1 MIQLDHVSLS
11 FKDQHIL
18 KDFTEHI
25 HPQELVGIS
34 GKSGCGKSSLLR
46 AMLGFVPLSEGS
58 IRIDG
63 LTLEPSTIAEIRKK
77 IAYLPQDLNFP
88 MESVRDMVRLPFELH
103 ANRQLRFSEEEL
115 FDLWARLNLDRK
127 LYDRKVHK
135 ISGGQRQRILLSV
148 MAMLHKPLCLIDE
161 PASAL
166 DSDSS
171 EKVLELLYRLRE
183 DGSTLV
189 VVSHDQ
195 KFLAQCDRTIIL

>member
-1 MIQLDHVSLS
+1 MIQIDHISLS

-25 HPQELVGIS
+25 HPKELVGFS

-46 AMLGFVPLSEGS
+46 ALLGFVPLAEGH

-63 LTLEPSTIAEIRKK
+63 LPLEPSTVTEIRKK

-88 MESVRDMVRLPFELH
+88 VESVRDMVRLPFELH

-171 EKVLELLYRLRE
+171 EKVLELLRKLRE
-183 DGSTLV
+183 EGSTLV

>member
-88 MESVRDMVRLPFELH
+88 MESVRDMVRIPFELH

-127 LYDRKVHK
+127 LYDRKIHK

-161 PASAL
+161 PSSAL

-171 EKVLELLYRLRE
+171 EKVLELLHRLRE

-195 KFLAQCDRTIIL
+195 NFLAQCDRTIIL

>member
-1 MIQLDHVSLS
+1 MIQLDYVSLN
-11 FKDQHIL
+11 FKDQYIL

-25 HPQELVGIS
+25 RRKELVGIS

-46 AMLGFVPLSEGS
+46 ALLGFVPLTEGS

-63 LTLEPSTIAEIRKK
+63 LPLEPSTVMEIRKK

-88 MESVRDMVRLPFELH
+88 LDTVRDMVRVPFELH
-103 ANRQLRFSEEEL
+103 ANRQLRFSEEKL
-115 FDLWARLNLDRK
+115 FDLWGQLNLDRR
-127 LYDRKVHK
+127 LYDRKVHR

-148 MAMLHKPLCLIDE
+148 MAMLHKPLCLVDE

-171 EKVLELLYRLRE
+171 EKVLEVLRRLRE
-183 DGSTLV
+183 EGSTLV

-195 KFLAQCDRTIIL
+195 RFLAQCDRTIIL

>member
-1 MIQLDHVSLS
+1 MIQLDHVSLN
-11 FKDQHIL
+11 FKDQYIL

-25 HPQELVGIS
+25 RRKELVGIS

-46 AMLGFVPLSEGS
+46 ALLGFVPLTEGC

-63 LTLEPSTIAEIRKK
+63 LPLEPSTVMEIRKK

-88 MESVRDMVRLPFELH
+88 VDTVRDMVRVPFELH
-103 ANRQLRFSEEEL
+103 ANRQLRFSEEKL
-115 FDLWARLNLDRK
+115 FDLWGQLNLDRR
-127 LYDRKVHK
+127 LYDRKVHR

-148 MAMLHKPLCLIDE
+148 MAMLHKPLCLVDE

-171 EKVLELLYRLRE
+171 EKVLEVLRRLRE
-183 DGSTLV
+183 EGSTLV

>member
-88 MESVRDMVRLPFELH
+88 VESVRDMVRLPFELH

>member
-58 IRIDG
+58 IRIDEW
-63 LTLEPSTIAEIRKK
+63 TLEPSTIAEIRKK

-88 MESVRDMVRLPFELH
+88 VESVRDMVRLPFELH

-161 PASAL
+161 PSSAL

-171 EKVLELLYRLRE
+171 EKVLELLHRLRE

-195 KFLAQCDRTIIL
+195 NFLAQCDRTIIL

>member
-1 MIQLDHVSLS
+1 MIQLDHVSLN
-11 FKDQHIL
+11 FKDQYIL

-25 HPQELVGIS
+25 RRKELVGIS

-46 AMLGFVPLSEGS
+46 ALLGFVPLTEGS

-63 LTLEPSTIAEIRKK
+63 LPLEPSTVMEIRKK

-88 MESVRDMVRLPFELH
+88 LDTVRDMVRVPFELH
-103 ANRQLRFSEEEL
+103 ANRQLRFSEEKL
-115 FDLWARLNLDRK
+115 FDLWGQLNLDRR
-127 LYDRKVHK
+127 LYDRKVHR

-148 MAMLHKPLCLIDE
+148 MAMLHKPLCLVDE

-171 EKVLELLYRLRE
+171 EKVLEVLRRLRE
-183 DGSTLV
+183 EGSTLV

-195 KFLAQCDRTIIL
+195 RFLAQCDRTIIL

>member
-88 MESVRDMVRLPFELH
+88 MESVRDMVRIPFELH

-161 PASAL
+161 PSSAL

-171 EKVLELLYRLRE
+171 EKVLELLLRLRE

-195 KFLAQCDRTIIL
+195 NFLAQCDRTIIL

>member
-1 MIQLDHVSLS
+1 MIQIDHISLS
-11 FKDQHIL
+11 FKDQYIL

-25 HPQELVGIS
+25 HPKELVGIS

-46 AMLGFVPLSEGS
+46 ALLGFVPLAEGH

-63 LTLEPSTIAEIRKK
+63 LPLEPFTVTEIRKK

-88 MESVRDMVRLPFELH
+88 VESVRDMVRLPFELH
-103 ANRQLRFSEEEL
+103 ANRQLRFSEAEL

-171 EKVLELLYRLRE
+171 EKVLKLLRKLRE
-183 DGSTLV
+183 EGSTLV

>member
-115 FDLWARLNLDRK
+115 FDLWARLNLNRK

-161 PASAL
+161 PSSAL

-171 EKVLELLYRLRE
+171 EKVLELLHRLRE

-195 KFLAQCDRTIIL
+195 NFLAQCDRTIIL

>member
-1 MIQLDHVSLS
+1 MIQLDHVSLN
-11 FKDQHIL
+11 FKDQYIL

-25 HPQELVGIS
+25 RRKELVGIS

-46 AMLGFVPLSEGS
+46 TLLGFVPLTEGS

-63 LTLEPSTIAEIRKK
+63 LPLEPSTVMEIRKK

-88 MESVRDMVRLPFELH
+88 LDTVRDMVRVPFELH
-103 ANRQLRFSEEEL
+103 ANRQLRFSEEKL
-115 FDLWARLNLDRK
+115 FDLWGQLNLDRR
-127 LYDRKVHK
+127 LYDRKVHR

-148 MAMLHKPLCLIDE
+148 MAMLHKPLCLVDE

-171 EKVLELLYRLRE
+171 EKVLEVLRRLRE
-183 DGSTLV
+183 EGSTLV

-195 KFLAQCDRTIIL
+195 RFLAQCDRTIIL

>member
-63 LTLEPSTIAEIRKK
+63 WTLEPSTIAEIRKK

-88 MESVRDMVRLPFELH
+88 MESVRDMVRIPFELH

-161 PASAL
+161 PSSAL

-171 EKVLELLYRLRE
+171 EKVLELLHRLRE

-195 KFLAQCDRTIIL
+195 NFLAQCDRTIIL

>member
-1 MIQLDHVSLS
+1 MIQLDHVSLN
-11 FKDQHIL
+11 FKDQYIL

-25 HPQELVGIS
+25 RRKELVGIS

-46 AMLGFVPLSEGS
+46 ALLGFVPLNEGC

-63 LTLEPSTIAEIRKK
+63 LPLEPSTVMEIRKK

-88 MESVRDMVRLPFELH
+88 VDTVRDMVRVPFELH
-103 ANRQLRFSEEEL
+103 ANRQLRFSEEKL
-115 FDLWARLNLDRK
+115 FDLWGQLNLDRR
-127 LYDRKVHK
+127 LYDRKVHR

-148 MAMLHKPLCLIDE
+148 MAMLHKPLCLVDE

-171 EKVLELLYRLRE
+171 EKVLEVLRRLRE
-183 DGSTLV
+183 EGSTLV

>member
-1 MIQLDHVSLS
+1 MIHLDHVSLN
-11 FKDQHIL
+11 FKDQYIL

-46 AMLGFVPLSEGS
+46 ALLGFVPLAEGS
-58 IRIDG
+58 IRIGG
-63 LTLEPSTIAEIRKK
+63 LPLGPSTVTEIRKM

-88 MESVRDMVRLPFELH
+88 VESVRDMIRIPFELH
-103 ANRQLRFSEEEL
+103 ANRQLHFSEEEL
-115 FDLWARLNLDRK
+115 FELWSRLNLDRK
-127 LYDRKVHK
+127 LYNRKVHK

-148 MAMLHKPLCLIDE
+148 MVMLHKPLCLIDE

-171 EKVLELLYRLRE
+171 EKVSELLRRLCE
-183 DGSTLV
+183 KGSTLV
-189 VVSHDQ
+189 VVSHDP

>member
-1 MIQLDHVSLS
+1 MIQLDHVSLN
-11 FKDQHIL
+11 FKDQYIL

-25 HPQELVGIS
+25 RPKELVGIS

-46 AMLGFVPLSEGS
+46 ALLGFVPLTEGR

-63 LTLEPSTIAEIRKK
+63 LPLEPSTVMEIRKK

-88 MESVRDMVRLPFELH
+88 VDTVRDMVHLPFELH
-103 ANRQLRFSEEEL
+103 ANRQLYFSEKEL
-115 FDLWARLNLDRK
+115 FRLWEQLNLDRR
-127 LYDRKVHK
+127 LYDRKVHR

-148 MAMLHKPLCLIDE
+148 MAMLHKPLCLVDE

-171 EKVLELLYRLRE
+171 DKVLELLCSLRE
-183 DGSTLV
+183 EGSTLV

-195 KFLAQCDRTIIL
+195 NFLTQCDRTIIL